1 MGKTSCIEKF
11 CEMVKN
17 IRTTLRRRNPY
28 STKSNRTRIVKTPG
42 GKLSVQYLKKKG
54 TAPKCGDCGGVIQG
68 VANVRPNQLSRLSK
82 RRKTVTRAY
91 GGSRCATCVRNRI
104 VRAFLIEE
112 QKNCQNCNQK
122 TKSASSIKEKVEAT
136 EKIACRRQSQSRQ
149 SETSFRE
156 AAKRLQSRQKSC
168 AAKTSCLNVIAQS
181 STTIINAKNN
191 HFSQSEKKKKKKKPF
206 FPKGKKKKK
215 KKKKK

>member
-112 QKNCQNCNQK
+112 QKIAKIVIKKQK
-122 TKSASSIKEKVEAT
+122 AQAPSKKKLKQQKKLRADAKAK
-136 EKIACRRQSQSRQ
+136 
-149 SETSFRE
+149 
-156 AAKRLQSRQKSC
+156 AAKAKQASEKPQKGSK
-168 AAKTSCLNVIAQS
+168 AAKKAAPQ
-181 STTIINAKNN
+181 K
-191 HFSQSEKKKKKKKPF
+191 
-206 FPKGKKKKK
+206 
-215 KKKKK
+215 

>member
-112 QKNCQNCNQK
+112 QKIAKIVIKKQK
-122 TKSASSIKEKVEAT
+122 AQAPSKKKLKQQKKLRADAKAK
-136 EKIACRRQSQSRQ
+136 
-149 SETSFRE
+149 
-156 AAKRLQSRQKSC
+156 AAKAKQASEKPQRGSK
-168 AAKTSCLNVIAQS
+168 AAKKAAPQ
-181 STTIINAKNN
+181 
-191 HFSQSEKKKKKKKPF
+191 
-206 FPKGKKKKK
+206 
-215 KKKKK
+215 